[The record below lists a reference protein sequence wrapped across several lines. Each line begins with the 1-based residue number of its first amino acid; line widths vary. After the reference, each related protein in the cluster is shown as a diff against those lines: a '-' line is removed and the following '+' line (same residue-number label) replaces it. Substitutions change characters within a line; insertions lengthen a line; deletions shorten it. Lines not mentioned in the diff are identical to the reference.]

1 MLLCHFSS
9 EREHIVPKPHYLFI
23 GHSVALVFS
32 IFLEIGNINL
42 WHSRINGGSMDMLG
56 ALEEKEKLGPFL
68 HLIEAYIING
78 EFLKTNA
85 P

>member
-1 MLLCHFSS
+1 
-9 EREHIVPKPHYLFI
+9 
-23 GHSVALVFS
+23 
-32 IFLEIGNINL
+32 
-42 WHSRINGGSMDMLG
+42 MDMLG